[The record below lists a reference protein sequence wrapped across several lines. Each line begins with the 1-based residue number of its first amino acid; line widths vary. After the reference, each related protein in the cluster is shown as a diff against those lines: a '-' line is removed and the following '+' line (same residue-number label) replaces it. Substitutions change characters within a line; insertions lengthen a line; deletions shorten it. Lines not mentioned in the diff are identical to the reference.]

1 MNDFAGSA
9 TQLVAEVDCTAE
21 GEELCSANGVEGFPA
36 LKVSFCCLR
45 NFCHLQQ
52 CISQPSCTTKYGDPA
67 DLQSYQGSREYAYLK
82 EFADANLKPLCSVDN
97 IDLCEPEK
105 KELIEKYLKMSEEE
119 LVALVESEE
128 TKINDLQADFEEEI
142 EKLQEKYEGFQDEM
156 DAAVNEVKNSGLSM
170 MKAIMKTKT
179 APLKGELQ
187 IKIYHSFWNLEYE
200 QFDYFVR

>member
-21 GEELCSANGVEGFPA
+21 GEELCSANGVEGFPS
-36 LKVSFCCLR
+36 L
-45 NFCHLQQ
+45 
-52 CISQPSCTTKYGDPA
+52 KYGDPS
-67 DLQSYQGSREYAYLK
+67 DLQSYQGSREYAHLK

-156 DAAVNEVKNSGLSM
+156 DAAVNEVKNSGLSI

-179 APLKGELQ
+179 APLKGEL
-187 IKIYHSFWNLEYE
+187 
-200 QFDYFVR
+200 

>member
-1 MNDFAGSA
+1 
-9 TQLVAEVDCTAE
+9 
-21 GEELCSANGVEGFPA
+21 
-36 LKVSFCCLR
+36 
-45 NFCHLQQ
+45 
-52 CISQPSCTTKYGDPA
+52 
-67 DLQSYQGSREYAYLK
+67 LK

-179 APLKGELQ
+179 APLKGEL
-187 IKIYHSFWNLEYE
+187 
-200 QFDYFVR
+200 